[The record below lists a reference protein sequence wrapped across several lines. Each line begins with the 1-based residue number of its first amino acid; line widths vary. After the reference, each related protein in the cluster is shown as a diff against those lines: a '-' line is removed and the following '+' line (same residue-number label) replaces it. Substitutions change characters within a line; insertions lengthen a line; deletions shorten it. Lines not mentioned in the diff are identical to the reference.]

1 MDVKNIIGFYFVVKQ
16 EKKVLSISYFK
27 RLYFLLLTTLI
38 YLFSFYNKLE
48 ILRSVSF

>member
-1 MDVKNIIGFYFVVKQ
+1 MDVKNIIGYYFVVKQ
-16 EKKVLSISYFK
+16 ENNFLSISYFR

-38 YLFSFYNKLE
+38 YLFSFNNKLQ